1 MKKSRRIVTIAVFL
15 LSCLLSFAQDSS
27 YDVFAP
33 IGKYLSKGNS
43 EALSAW
49 FADNLQISVISQES
63 TASKSQARQIVKA
76 FFETYT
82 PRDFNITHTAGR
94 ANMKYALGVLN
105 AGGELFSVTIFV
117 TRKSGTYKIQ
127 MLNIARI

>member
-1 MKKSRRIVTIAVFL
+1 MNKSKKIAVITVFL
-15 LSCLLSFAQDSS
+15 LNCLLSFAQDSS

-82 PRDFNITHTAGR
+82 PRDFNISHTAGR
-94 ANMKYALGVLN
+94 SNMKYALGVLN

-117 TRKSGTYKIQ
+117 TYKGGTYKIQ

>member
-82 PRDFNITHTAGR
+82 PRNFNITHTAGR

-117 TRKSGTYKIQ
+117 TCKSGTYKIQ

>member
-1 MKKSRRIVTIAVFL
+1 MNKSKRILAIAAFL
-15 LSCLLSFAQDSS
+15 LSCILSSAQDSS

-33 IGKYLSKGNS
+33 IGKYLSQGNS

-49 FADNLQISVISQES
+49 FANNLQISVISQES

-82 PRDFNITHTAGR
+82 PRDFNISHTAGR

-105 AGGELFSVTIFV
+105 AGGELFIVTIFV
-117 TRKSGTYKIQ
+117 TYKGGSYKIQ